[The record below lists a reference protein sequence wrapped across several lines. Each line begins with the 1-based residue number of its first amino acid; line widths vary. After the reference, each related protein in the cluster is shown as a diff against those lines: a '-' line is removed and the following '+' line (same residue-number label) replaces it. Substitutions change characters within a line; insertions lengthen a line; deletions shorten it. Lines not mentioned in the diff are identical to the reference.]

1 MWVELNDR
9 KVVVTGIGVIT
20 SNGKDK
26 YEFFENCKSGASG
39 LKKCSLFDTSK
50 FNTEYVGEIEKEYPY
65 LPDKA
70 DSKSRVDYIVEDCLD
85 EMMKDA
91 NLTKEDISAMGDRA
105 YFSFATS
112 LASVE
117 KMMQFVK
124 NRHKDITDLEWLL
137 QIPKLVPRIKALTGV
152 EGSCYTTTTAC
163 TSSTSAVG
171 IAFDLIKTGKA
182 DLVIVGGVD
191 ALNEFSFYGFNS
203 LRALSKHKC
212 KPFDNQRD
220 GINIGE
226 GGAFLVLESLERVK
240 RRNAKIY
247 AEILGYGINNDAY
260 NITSPDP
267 NGEGAFLS
275 MEMALNEGQKSPQN
289 IDYINAHGTGTVLN
303 DSMETKAIDRIFEHV
318 DVKIP
323 VSSTKSLIGH
333 CLAAAGILEVVVTIF
348 SIDENICV
356 KNIRLN
362 DKISDCRNIN
372 LIADNENKKINY
384 ALSNN
389 FAFSGNTAS
398 VLIGHYEN

>member
-1 MWVELNDR
+1 MNDR

-26 YEFFENCKSGASG
+26 YEFFENCKKGVSG
-39 LKKCSLFDTSK
+39 LKPCSLFDTSK
-50 FNTEYVGEIEKEYPY
+50 FNTEYVGEIEKDYPY
-65 LPDKA
+65 LPDKS
-70 DSKSRVDYIVEDCLD
+70 DGKSRVDYIVEDCLD
-85 EMMKDA
+85 EMMRDA
-91 NLTKEDISAMGDRA
+91 NLTKEDISKMGNRA

-124 NRHKDITDLEWLL
+124 NRHKDNIDLEWLR
-137 QIPKLVPRIKALTGV
+137 QIPKLLPRIKALTGV

-171 IAFDLIKTGKA
+171 IAFDLIKMDRA

-226 GGAFLVLESLERVK
+226 GGAFLVLESFERAK
-240 RRNAKIY
+240 KRNAKIY

-275 MEMALNEGQKSPQN
+275 MEMALNEGRKSPHD
-289 IDYINAHGTGTVLN
+289 IDYINAHGTGTILN
-303 DSMETKAIDRIFEHV
+303 DSMEIKAIDRIFELV
-318 DVKIP
+318 EFKVP

-333 CLAAAGILEVVVTIF
+333 CLAAAGILEVVVTIL
-348 SIDENICV
+348 SIYENICV

-362 DKISDCRNIN
+362 DKMADCRNVN
-372 LIADNENKKINY
+372 LIEDNENRKVNY